1 MKATRPFFWTQEMFL
16 VESSFI
22 VVIRICVAPPFVF
35 SKKIAVGESAQ
46 ILDVATKNLRGN
58 DILT

>member
-1 MKATRPFFWTQEMFL
+1 MFL